1 MRRTFV
7 IIRAFFYIFLLCGGF
22 WVFYHF
28 NTNRLYIEYSN
39 LWNYRRLHP
48 ELQNNERTVRIID
61 AGHTTT
67 YADFMWINLIQYIA
81 DNLRNHQFIT
91 FTTPILDTISQL
103 HPYFTKSYTLAL
115 LLAPSVESENPSAEK
130 NREVS
135 QHALEMA
142 KRGIQKT
149 CNQEK
154 QEKIQ
159 SGWIA
164 GMPWEN
170 EELKNPCID
179 GYIPYY
185 AAYVADMLGD
195 RKQSYE
201 YYALAS
207 ANEDAPQAAR
217 FLALLIQGKWGNRIE
232 AAMQFLLVAS
242 AGYDESPFRCHEAAI
257 EWLSLLRKDSLI
269 DPTILD
275 WAKQAEKNIQEPKDK
290 DNPLA
295 TSSTNCFDSTNRA
308 IKQIYL
314 QYITEHTKDYPEITT
329 GKILLERWILSSIPM
344 PLSYSGFTVR
354 RESDGRW
361 EYRME

>member
-39 LWNYRRLHP
+39 LWDYRRLHP

-130 NREVS
+130 NRKVS
-135 QHALEMA
+135 QYALEMA

-159 SGWIA
+159 SG
-164 GMPWEN
+164 
-170 EELKNPCID
+170 
-179 GYIPYY
+179 
-185 AAYVADMLGD
+185 
-195 RKQSYE
+195 
-201 YYALAS
+201 
-207 ANEDAPQAAR
+207 
-217 FLALLIQGKWGNRIE
+217 
-232 AAMQFLLVAS
+232 
-242 AGYDESPFRCHEAAI
+242 
-257 EWLSLLRKDSLI
+257 
-269 DPTILD
+269 
-275 WAKQAEKNIQEPKDK
+275 
-290 DNPLA
+290 
-295 TSSTNCFDSTNRA
+295 
-308 IKQIYL
+308 
-314 QYITEHTKDYPEITT
+314 
-329 GKILLERWILSSIPM
+329 
-344 PLSYSGFTVR
+344 
-354 RESDGRW
+354 
-361 EYRME
+361 